1 VRYRVLAAVCLLA
14 LVAYVL
20 RVGFAHAGTS
30 LRKDLGLDQT
40 QLADAMAVFLIAYGL
55 FEIPWGLLGDRL
67 GARHLLAVATL
78 GWSALTAA
86 TVLLSATGSGWAF
99 AALLLLRFAFGALQ
113 AGVFPLISR
122 LLADWMPLRERGTA
136 QGFVWTTSRAGG
148 FLAPLLAASLV
159 EWRGWG
165 TALVG
170 LSLFGLAW
178 CALVWPW
185 LRNTPE
191 EAPGVS
197 AAELELITSGRGPP
211 ALHGA
216 LPRLLRSRS
225 VAFLCLMY
233 AFGGFTA
240 TFFITLLPDYLDS
253 QRGLGPEQVKWLSA
267 LPLGCGVVACLT
279 GGWVS
284 DWLILKTGDRK
295 RGRRTGGV
303 LGLSL
308 AGFALL
314 ATIWVE
320 DVWALGA
327 LLCAGFFFFDF
338 TMGPAWAAAADIGER
353 YAGTVGGAM
362 NMVGNFGAAAGAKV
376 AGELFGKDFFGV
388 AGSDLV
394 FVLFAVSL
402 WLGALSWLGVD
413 VTRGLKP

>member
-1 VRYRVLAAVCLLA
+1 
-14 LVAYVL
+14 
-20 RVGFAHAGTS
+20 
-30 LRKDLGLDQT
+30 
-40 QLADAMAVFLIAYGL
+40 M
-55 FEIPWGLLGDRL
+55 
-67 GARHLLAVATL
+67 
-78 GWSALTAA
+78 
-86 TVLLSATGSGWAF
+86 
-99 AALLLLRFAFGALQ
+99 
-113 AGVFPLISR
+113 FPLISR
-122 LLADWMPLRERGTA
+122 LLTDWMPLRERGTA

-148 FLAPLLAASLV
+148 FLAPLLAGPLVAS
-159 EWRGWG
+159 RGWG
-165 TALVG
+165 AALAT
-170 LSLFGLAW
+170 LSLLGLLW
-178 CALVWPW
+178 CVLVWPW
-185 LRNTPE
+185 LRNSPE
-191 EAPGVS
+191 EARSVS
-197 AAELELITSGRGPP
+197 SAERDLIASGRGPP

-240 TFFITLLPDYLDS
+240 TFFITLLPDYLRS

-267 LPLGCGVVACLT
+267 LPLGCGVAACLG
-279 GGWVS
+279 GGWAS
-284 DWLILKTGDRK
+284 DWLIRRTGDRR
-295 RGRRTGGV
+295 RGRRAVGI

-320 DVWALGA
+320 DVSTLGA

-376 AGELFGKDFFGV
+376 AGELFGKSVLGV
-388 AGSDLV
+388 AGNDLV

-413 VTRGLKP
+413 VTRRLKP